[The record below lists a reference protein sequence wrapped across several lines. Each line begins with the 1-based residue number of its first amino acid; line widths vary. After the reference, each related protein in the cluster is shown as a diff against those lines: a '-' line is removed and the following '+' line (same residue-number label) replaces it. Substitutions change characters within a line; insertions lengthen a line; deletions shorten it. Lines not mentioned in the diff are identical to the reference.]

1 VRLLTIKNPF
11 CGYTAAGVF
20 GHVCFHWQAF
30 KFLMFLSKSV
40 SKAHLILI
48 NKSFILSCQQ
58 EKLERRIAFSYSLQ
72 YDNSI

>member
-1 VRLLTIKNPF
+1 MLSLASLYIFDV
-11 CGYTAAGVF
+11 
-20 GHVCFHWQAF
+20 
-30 KFLMFLSKSV
+30 LSKSV
-40 SKAHLILI
+40 SNAYLITT